1 MTVDTDRKYFAVKR
15 NGSGNSG
22 QAMLELLVLLFGLML
37 LIVGL
42 VVLSAVEGAE
52 NAHLLRNKYTAEMA
66 ARSSGS
72 EVIDSGEIHA
82 WRRHSLELYRNSAD
96 IVIPF
101 TRQDRQTG
109 GYGSLEGVNHR
120 LHNRQDSAAVNYDY
134 RYFDM
139 GDFQQYGRRVD
150 SVAEDDAMHAAR
162 LVSRNAA
169 EAEAGRNSDESVTV
183 SIRNI
188 LSGVFREL
196 FGKIPDP
203 ADNITNRVF
212 MPLQEE
218 TGL

>member
-101 TRQDRQTG
+101 TRL
-109 GYGSLEGVNHR
+109 YLGVH
-120 LHNRQDSAAVNYDY
+120 
-134 RYFDM
+134 
-139 GDFQQYGRRVD
+139 
-150 SVAEDDAMHAAR
+150 
-162 LVSRNAA
+162 
-169 EAEAGRNSDESVTV
+169 T
-183 SIRNI
+183 
-188 LSGVFREL
+188 
-196 FGKIPDP
+196 P
-203 ADNITNRVF
+203 ADVLVGSAI
-212 MPLQEE
+212 PLFFIVVLRPVIYHHD
-218 TGL
+218 GKHIPKLMAVMVPGW